1 MAFEDLLPPTSP
13 RSDAGSA
20 GTSSRTASSR
30 ATPPHLKNPRA
41 TYRQRAETSP
51 TRAINTNLSTPRP
64 FIAPTRRQ
72 FTAPQQQSRLMF
84 NPPRPGRSPP
94 NALELRVDL
103 QKVPRSWTTW
113 DIYDFFRIYGNVTNV
128 SIRER
133 RTLDLNA
140 VIIFQPAPR
149 DIAWVGRPLNVSDP
163 DGHQRIIETRNST
176 SRMSMYRSPHD
187 PTKEIPERMVVA
199 LAELDFGMM
208 KDESE
213 YLILHSAEPMPSI
226 HTQVAMNLQFK
237 ELNLSF
243 PVKGRE
249 FRFQI
254 NTAQVIQAFHLAQ
267 DDGSHSII
275 LGLDNPPLAFR
286 KSNNIR
292 ATHDKENPSWNESR
306 IWFRQTDIDNDPRS
320 RDCPVGLRKTNCVV
334 DIGRWKTYRLKFSPG
349 AVASADYQNF
359 CQALADHNIVLI
371 RDKNFTFTYDQP
383 CEIWSWV
390 DDEPAGN
397 EVVEGSFSALEAL
410 HESLHYLPFKLRYQL
425 EVCLSLGLLLEC
437 NIDREFLKRLAE
449 MDLTRAVKVLE
460 KVADNKERIYDP
472 MTVFKLQ
479 NQVSVAKKKKPDYCT
494 EIGSVVLTPSTM
506 YAATMVRE
514 TSNRVIRQFK
524 DHEDRFLRV
533 KFTDERYKGKIW
545 SSDDNRMNEVFSRI
559 KRTMTHGIQ
568 IGDRHYEFLAFGNSQ
583 FREHGAYFFAP
594 TEKLTAEMIREWMGR
609 FSHIR
614 VVAKYVSR
622 LGQCFS
628 TTRAIPHKIE
638 QVNIED
644 VERNG
649 YCFTDG
655 AGTMSPFLAR
665 MIALHHNM
673 PNSEQNFPSAV
684 QFRLAGCKG
693 VLAVN
698 PALKG
703 FSIQIRPSQEK
714 FHAEYH
720 GLEIC
725 RISQFS
731 TANLNMQIILVLS
744 ALGIDDEVFLHKMR
758 AMLVDI
764 KEAMTDERKALELL
778 QKNIDYSQTT
788 ILLATMIFDGFM
800 ETQDPFM
807 ITCLRLWRSWCLKYL
822 KEKARIYVEQGFFGL
837 AVPDETGTLRGHYDK
852 PKSEESGEAEDS
864 DEHDAGKGAVV
875 SDKDLPEIFLQ
886 VPDPDAPGKYRVILG
901 ICILARNPSLHPGD
915 VRKVRAVDKPELHHL
930 RDVVVIPT
938 TGDRDLANMCSGGD
952 LDGDDFMV
960 IWDPDFIPS
969 GEDHPPMDY
978 TSPDPVTSDGPVS
991 VDDMTTFFVKHI
1003 KNDNLSSIAVAHR
1016 YWADQL
1022 ADGVKDAKCIE
1033 LAQLHSKAV
1042 DYPKTGVPA
1051 VMTPGLKVQKWPHW
1065 SEPKNKSRHKIYHS
1079 NRVLG
1084 KLYDE
1089 VKKEPFYAAWDLPF
1103 DQRIL
1108 TACEPSVQM
1117 LADAREVKAEY
1128 DEAVQ
1133 RIMTQHGIKTEFEIW
1148 TTFVLDHHQEI
1159 GDYKFAETIG
1169 SIVTA
1174 LVDEHRE
1181 RCKEKAG
1188 IKSSS
1193 NEATKPGDDLLKVV
1207 KARAGQ
1213 KEHDDKQLELFIVAM
1228 YKVTAEEVKAAYDET
1243 KIMRQKGGRDV
1254 PLRALTFESMPFM
1267 SFPWIFARE
1276 LGQIATKGKTK
1287 SSLAAMP
1294 RPTVPT
1300 KAKASEKKRFDLLGD
1315 DFELPSLPETSL
1327 STESGTVQ
1335 EGDVLGLFGGGTS
1348 ASRAKKTKSEELVI
1362 NTDTSSATKSLP
1374 LQELHPRSASLELVG
1389 LDEAL
1394 PVNGKPA
1401 SSKAQSVS
1409 ESAFLENREFQPAT
1423 EPLYSEVPTRD
1434 SGTAQIGV
1442 ADADGTEYESDGA
1455 TTGLEFEIMS
1465 STIEDKFAKLFGGDD
1480 Q

>member
-1 MAFEDLLPPTSP
+1 M
-13 RSDAGSA
+13 
-20 GTSSRTASSR
+20 
-30 ATPPHLKNPRA
+30 
-41 TYRQRAETSP
+41 
-51 TRAINTNLSTPRP
+51 
-64 FIAPTRRQ
+64 
-72 FTAPQQQSRLMF
+72 
-84 NPPRPGRSPP
+84 
-94 NALELRVDL
+94 RVIDE
-103 QKVPRSWTTW
+103 
-113 DIYDFFRIYGNVTNV
+113 
-128 SIRER
+128 ER
-133 RTLDLNA
+133 RL
-140 VIIFQPAPR
+140 
-149 DIAWVGRPLNVSDP
+149 
-163 DGHQRIIETRNST
+163 
-176 SRMSMYRSPHD
+176 
-187 PTKEIPERMVVA
+187 PERMVVPVN
-199 LAELDFGMM
+199 ELDFGMM
-208 KDESE
+208 KGESE
-213 YLILHSAEPMPSI
+213 YLILHSAELVPSI
-226 HTQVAMNLQFK
+226 TTQIAMNLQFK
-237 ELNLSF
+237 EIELSF
-243 PVKGRE
+243 SVKGRA

-254 NTAQVIQAFHLAQ
+254 NTAQVTQAFHLVQ
-267 DDGSHSII
+267 QDGSHSII
-275 LGLDNPPLAFR
+275 LTLENPPLAFR
-286 KSNNIR
+286 KSTNIR
-292 ATHDKENPSWNESR
+292 ATHDNESLSWNESR
-306 IWFRQTDIDNDPRS
+306 VWFRQTDIDDDPRS
-320 RDCPVGLRKTNCVV
+320 RDRPVELRKTNCLV
-334 DIGRWKTYRLKFSPG
+334 DFGRWKTYRLKFSAG
-349 AVASADYQNF
+349 AVASADYKNF
-359 CQALADHNIVLI
+359 CQALAGHNIVLA
-371 RDKNFTFTYDQP
+371 RDKSFTFTYSQP
-383 CEIWSWV
+383 SEIWSWC
-390 DDEPAGN
+390 DDQPTSN
-397 EVVEGSFSALEAL
+397 EVVERSFSALEAL
-410 HESLHYLPFKLRYQL
+410 TESLHYLPFKLRYQL

-437 NIDREFLKRLAE
+437 NIDRDFLKRLAE

-460 KVADNKERIYDP
+460 KVADNKERVYEP
-472 MTVFKLQ
+472 MTIFRLQ
-479 NQVSVAKKKKPDYCT
+479 NQVSVVTKKKPDYCT
-494 EIGSVVLTPSTM
+494 EIGSVVVTPSTI

-524 DHEDRFLRV
+524 DYEDRFLRV

-614 VVAKYVSR
+614 VIAKYVSR

-628 TTRAIPHKIE
+628 TTRAIPHKVDLGRSVDI
-638 QVNIED
+638 
-644 VERNG
+644 ERNG

-665 MIALHHNM
+665 MIALHHNV
-673 PNSEQNFPSAV
+673 PNSEENFPSAV

-693 VLAVN
+693 VLAVD

-703 FSIQIRPSQEK
+703 FAIQIRPSQEK
-714 FHAEYH
+714 FPAEYH

-744 ALGIDDEVFLHKMR
+744 ALGIDDEVFLGKMR

-764 KEAMTDERKALELL
+764 KEAMSDERKALELL

-800 ETQDPFM
+800 ETKDPFM

-852 PKSEESGEAEDS
+852 PVSADSDNADTS
-864 DEHDAGKGAVV
+864 DEHDAG
-875 SDKDLPEIFLQ
+875 SDEIASDEDLPEIFLQ
-886 VPDPDAPGKYRVILG
+886 VPDPDAPGKYRVILS

-960 IWDPDFIPS
+960 IWDPNFIPHGAS
-969 GEDHPPMDY
+969 HPPMDY

-1065 SEPKNKSRHKIYHS
+1065 SEPKNKSKSKIYHS

-1089 VKKEPFYAAWDLPF
+1089 VKKEPFHAAWDLPF

-1108 TACEPSVQM
+1108 TACEPSDRM

-1128 DEAVQ
+1128 DEAIQ

-1159 GDYKFAETIG
+1159 GDYKFSETIG
-1169 SIVTA
+1169 AIVTA
-1174 LVDEHRE
+1174 LVEEHRE

-1188 IKSSS
+1188 IKSS
-1193 NEATKPGDDLLKVV
+1193 NKEAAKHGDDIFSIV
-1207 KARAGQ
+1207 KARAKQ
-1213 KEHDDKQLELFIVAM
+1213 KEQDDKQLELFIVAM
-1228 YKVTAEEVKAAYDET
+1228 YKVTAEEVKTAHDET
-1243 KIMRQKGGRDV
+1243 KIMREKGGRDV
-1254 PLRALTFESMPFM
+1254 PLRALTFKTMPFM
-1267 SFPWIFARE
+1267 SFPWIFA
-1276 LGQIATKGKTK
+1276 
-1287 SSLAAMP
+1287 P
-1294 RPTVPT
+1294 
-1300 KAKASEKKRFDLLGD
+1300 EKQRIDLLGD
-1315 DFELPSLPETSL
+1315 NFELPSLPETSL
-1327 STESGTVQ
+1327 STEAGNVQ
-1335 EGDVLGLFGGGTS
+1335 EGDVLGIFGKSTGIGGGGN
-1348 ASRAKKTKSEELVI
+1348 TKSDELLI
-1362 NTDTSSATKSLP
+1362 STDQSRKASMPASEGTQS
-1374 LQELHPRSASLELVG
+1374 RSASLELAG
-1389 LDEAL
+1389 LHEAL
-1394 PVNGKPA
+1394 PVNRKPA
-1401 SSKAQSVS
+1401 AQTIESMWKTSSPQSLTTDIGSHASPPESGILSAIPDNQFPGENKEESIAQTIEVGGD
-1409 ESAFLENREFQPAT
+1409 AN
-1423 EPLYSEVPTRD
+1423 EP
-1434 SGTAQIGV
+1434 
-1442 ADADGTEYESDGA
+1442 
-1455 TTGLEFEIMS
+1455 EFEILP
-1465 STIEDKFAKLFGGDD
+1465 STIEDKFASLFGDD
-1480 Q
+1480 DDNSP